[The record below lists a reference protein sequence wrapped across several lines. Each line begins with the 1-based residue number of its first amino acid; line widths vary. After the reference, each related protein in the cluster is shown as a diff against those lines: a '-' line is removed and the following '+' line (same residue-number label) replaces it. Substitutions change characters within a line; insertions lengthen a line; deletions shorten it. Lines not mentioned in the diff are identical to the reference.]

1 MYDPYDIIN
10 LFGDKYWTYECPEGG
25 TPSLICA
32 NKLQQYTMYKIVIT
46 HYDEDNKESTLQVP
60 YPTEIEFKV
69 EGINNEYIHI
79 IPSQEWGKVGV
90 YTLNLNRLD
99 YESLSVDLVADGE
112 ILESRILTEHNTE
125 QPERVGVKE

>member
-1 MYDPYDIIN
+1 MSKYLYD
-10 LFGDKYWTYECPEGG
+10 DK
-25 TPSLICA
+25 
-32 NKLQQYTMYKIVIT
+32 
-46 HYDEDNKESTLQVP
+46 
-60 YPTEIEFKV
+60 
-69 EGINNEYIHI
+69 YIHI

-125 QPERVGVKE
+125 QPERVGVEE